1 VGEGEF
7 AVTLPEEQDPRACRE
22 AMWAVERRIAGR
34 LSLVLPVIAVIL
46 TPLVAKYLLTI
57 VFLKPTEPGWNSWQA
72 WHWTPSILLAAAILA
87 APLAWL
93 VALQLEKRRRH
104 RIRSPGMPTAA
115 ILSIVMIVLS
125 SLLFVH
131 PRLRW
136 FYVEWAKVRTPNPSF
151 ARNTL
156 FWQNEDFPQAGE
168 PTSAVRRISLVGSSR
183 VYQGIDQLLL
193 AKLLPESFVEKMC
206 LAGFGPMQ
214 YLALVDRVI
223 SHEPTQVVLWLS
235 DFDLYRE
242 DTLPTG
248 RLRWCA
254 SWENTTELAALLT
267 PQQKWENRSALA
279 DLAFAA
285 AMPWWRER
293 EHLRRTAFGYW
304 WNVSVPTGSDSPE
317 AVPVL
322 ARSAGLEE
330 ALTYLRRNV
339 RRTTM
344 VEANYQ
350 AIAGFAQHL
359 RGRGTELV
367 VFEGLLHPRAAR
379 ACKPELREEA
389 RRRLAGMADEVG
401 FQFVASEAM
410 PAFGE
415 DCFGDA
421 YHLNKQGRERFTKYL
436 AVYLRK
442 ASDEESVEILDARLE
457 RKPVAALARVRK
469 SPRPGERSYKTEE

>member
-1 VGEGEF
+1 
-7 AVTLPEEQDPRACRE
+7 
-22 AMWAVERRIAGR
+22 MWAVERDIAGR
-34 LSLVLPVIAVIL
+34 LGVASPVIAVIL

-57 VFLKPTEPGWNSWQA
+57 IFLKQPEPGWNSWQA
-72 WHWTPSILLAAAILA
+72 WHWTPSILIAAAILV

-93 VALQLEKRRRH
+93 AALQLEKFQRQRVCPRR
-104 RIRSPGMPTAA
+104 IPAAA
-115 ILSIVMIVLS
+115 IAAAVLIVLS

-136 FYVEWAKVRTPNPSF
+136 FYVEWAKLRAPNPSF

-156 FWQNEDFPQAGE
+156 FWKNEDFPQAGE
-168 PTSAVRRISLVGSSR
+168 PKSAVRRISLVGSSR

-193 AKLLPESFVEKMC
+193 AELLGESFVEKMC
-206 LAGFGPMQ
+206 LAGLGPMQ
-214 YLALVDRVI
+214 YLALVDRVV

-235 DFDLYRE
+235 EFDLYRE
-242 DTLPTG
+242 DTLPIG

-254 SWENTTELAALLT
+254 SWRNTTELAALLA
-267 PQQKWENRSALA
+267 PQQKWENRGALA

-293 EHLRRTAFGYW
+293 EHLRRTVFGYW
-304 WNVSVPTGSDSPE
+304 WNVNAPTGSDDLE

-330 ALTYLRRNV
+330 ALVHLQRNV

-350 AIAGFAQHL
+350 AIASFAQHL
-359 RGRGTELV
+359 RDRGTDLV
-367 VFEGLLHPRAAR
+367 VFEGLLHPRAVKV
-379 ACKPELREEA
+379 CEPELREEA
-389 RRRLAGMADEVG
+389 RGRLAEMAAEGG
-401 FQFVASEAM
+401 FRFVPSEAM

-436 AVYLRK
+436 AEYLRE
-442 ASDEESVEILDARLE
+442 ANDEESVGLREARLA
-457 RKPVAALARVRK
+457 RIPVASLARVRK
-469 SPRPGERSYKTEE
+469 SPRSGERSYKTEEQMPVPQHPAVLLVH